1 MSPDTVADL
10 LHQQGFTADAG
21 GSNGYRTRAWKAEL
35 AAFAARAGLE
45 ITCCHFPP
53 GTSKWNAIEY
63 RPFAHISMNWRG
75 RPLTSHEVIISTTA
89 ATTTRTGLRVRVG
102 LDTSV
107 YPAGIWISDAQ
118 MAALPL
124 ARHDWHGDWNYT
136 LPPCHPAR
144 PGPRLAARPALTRL
158 TAPQRDTLT
167 AQLAAARHAQ
177 REASLHRR
185 RGASRTSSS
194 LDAEPGAGSAP
205 ACGFSLRCRG
215 ADATSRGNR
224 LTGEASWPHRA
235 PTVPATGRG
244 LIHSGFAGI
253 WPISCPQFW
262 RLPGL

>member
-10 LHQQGFTADAG
+10 LHEQGFIADAG
-21 GSNGYRTRAWKAEL
+21 GSNGYRTWAWKAEL
-35 AAFAARAGLE
+35 AALAARAGLE
-45 ITCCHFPP
+45 ITCSHFPP
-53 GTSKWNAIEY
+53 GTSKWNAIEH
-63 RPFAHISMNWRG
+63 RLFAHISMNWRG
-75 RPLTSHEVIISTTA
+75 RRLTSHEVIISTTA

-107 YPAGIWISDAQ
+107 YPAGIWISDAH

-136 LPPCHPAR
+136 LPPCHPAQAWT
-144 PGPRLAARPALTRL
+144 AAGGTPSPDQADRPATGHPHRP
-158 TAPQRDTLT
+158 A
-167 AQLAAARHAQ
+167 
-177 REASLHRR
+177 RR
-185 RGASRTSSS
+185 RPPRPARDSPARAPRRLPDVILAGCGARRRV
-194 LDAEPGAGSAP
+194 GP
-205 ACGFSLRCRG
+205 ACGFSLRCQG

-253 WPISCPQFW
+253 WPISCPQFG